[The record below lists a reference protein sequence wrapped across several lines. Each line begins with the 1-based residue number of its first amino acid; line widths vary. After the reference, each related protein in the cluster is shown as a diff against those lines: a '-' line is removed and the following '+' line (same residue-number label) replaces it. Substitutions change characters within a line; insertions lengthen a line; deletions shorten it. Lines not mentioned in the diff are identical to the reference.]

1 MTPTLQKLVKLM
13 NGQLTVRS
21 KPGTGSVFEF
31 TLPVSVP
38 EQMQDNNLACCGKI
52 EMQPEDKKLNGM
64 QVVLVDSNLVR
75 QVLRSLSF

>member
-38 EQMQDNNLACCGKI
+38 EQMQENNLARGKI

-64 QVVLVDSNLVR
+64 QVALVDSNLVR
-75 QVLRSLSF
+75 QVSCSLRF